1 MTTTMVWR
9 KNCVLAFCPLVSKTQ
24 SPPLPLGPNQEYM
37 VQHAEAGDGGD
48 EEDKVD
54 EDDHEN
60 DEDAGDAGD
69 AGDGDDVCG
78 D

>member
-1 MTTTMVWR
+1 MS
-9 KNCVLAFCPLVSKTQ
+9 AFCPFVSKTQ

-37 VQHAEAGDGGD
+37 VQHAEAGDAGD

-54 EDDHEN
+54 EGDQEDNQGDD
-60 DEDAGDAGD
+60 GDAGD
-69 AGDGDDVCG
+69 DVDGDDVCG